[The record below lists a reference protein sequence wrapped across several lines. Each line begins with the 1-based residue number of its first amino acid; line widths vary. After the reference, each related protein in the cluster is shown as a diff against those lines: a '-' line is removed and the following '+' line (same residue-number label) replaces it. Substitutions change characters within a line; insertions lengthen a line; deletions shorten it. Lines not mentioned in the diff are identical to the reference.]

1 MNPLISIIVPVY
13 NTEKYISET
22 IQSVVDQTYSSW
34 ELILVDDGST
44 DRSKSIIKEWVIKDS
59 RIHFYYKE
67 NGGQAS
73 ARNLG
78 ILKSKGQYIAFLD
91 ADDLYLKDRLE
102 VQVRDLQEQTADFY
116 YGGGFYYDDSGEVP
130 QTEAYDWHY
139 GKFTGAEFFKILYH
153 SCAVNINTVLIERSF
168 LEKVGLFDES
178 PVLRGTED
186 WELWLRISLKA
197 KVVYGNPARHTL
209 YRMHDGGIHFQR
221 ANMLIGKWKI
231 YEKHEGQ
238 VLISR
243 LFRLRE
249 YRYIFRELFNALEK
263 EDRLAEL
270 EPIFKAYLKKDRF
283 GCVARMQALT
293 WRLASPKSFLK
304 ISNKVFYR
312 IGFRLERIT
321 YLFMR
326 K

>member
-22 IQSVVDQTYSSW
+22 IQSVVDQTYTNW

-44 DRSKSIIKEWVIKDS
+44 DRSKEIILQWVKQDE
-59 RIHFYYKE
+59 RIHYFRKE

-73 ARNLG
+73 ARNFG
-78 ILKSKGQYIAFLD
+78 IQKSKGSHIAFLD
-91 ADDLYLKDRLE
+91 ADDLYLKNRLE
-102 VQVRDLQEQTADFY
+102 AQVQDLHEQTADFY
-116 YGGGFYYDDSGEVP
+116 YGGGFYYDDSVETP
-130 QTEAYDWHY
+130 KTEPYEWHY
-139 GKFTGAEFFKILYH
+139 GKYTGTEFFKILYH
-153 SCAVNINTVLIERSF
+153 SCAVNINTVLMEKSF
-168 LEKVGLFDES
+168 LEQVGLFDES
-178 PVLRGTED
+178 PILRGTED
-186 WELWLRISLKA
+186 WELWLRVALKA
-197 KVVYGNPARHTL
+197 KVVYGNPARYTL

-231 YEKHEGQ
+231 YEKHESQ
-238 VLISR
+238 ALISR

-263 EDRLAEL
+263 EDRLEEI
-270 EPIFKAYLKKDRF
+270 EPIFKAYLKKDQF
-283 GCVARMQALT
+283 GLVARMQALL
-293 WRLASPKSFLK
+293 WRITSPKSFLK
-304 ISNKVFYR
+304 ISNKVLYR
-312 IGFRLERIT
+312 IGFRLEQLT